1 MARREPARQNRLNSQ
16 LLLESAEEAAPVEAM
31 RFELSTG
38 SRSLRSIQMYSRAGY
53 SRLAHDEAGAL
64 ERIEG
69 VVYLVKHQQGRFDS
83 PTSAVT

>member
-1 MARREPARQNRLNSQ
+1 M
-16 LLLESAEEAAPVEAM
+16 EAI

-38 SRSLRSIQMYSRAGY
+38 SRSPRSIQMYSRAGY
-53 SRLAHDEAGAL
+53 SRPADDEAGAL

-69 VVYLVKHQQGRFDS
+69 VVYLVKHREGRFDS